1 MPTFIQP
8 LTPESV
14 TVSATAIG
22 ITARPGAAG
31 LLAYGAII
39 EVETNP
45 IRYWSGG
52 TDPTASVGILVQPGG
67 VIELTGRTEI
77 NRFRA
82 IRTGSDATLRVQP
95 YAQFRD

>member
-1 MPTFIQP
+1 MTTFQQP

-14 TVSATAIG
+14 TVSSTAVG
-22 ITARPGAAG
+22 ITARPGGSG
-31 LLAYGAII
+31 LLAFAAVLT
-39 EVETNP
+39 VESNP
-45 IRYWSGG
+45 IRYWTGG
-52 TDPTASVGILVQPGG
+52 TDPTASVGILVNAGG

-95 YAQFRD
+95 YLEYRD